1 MGFRSLSQSPLPAKY
16 FPENNARMH
25 RIMGRI
31 SRGTVGLM
39 HNSLAAPNSS

>member
-1 MGFRSLSQSPLPAKY
+1 MGFRSLSQSPLLAKY
-16 FPENNARMH
+16 FLEDNARMY
-25 RIMGRI
+25 RIIGRI